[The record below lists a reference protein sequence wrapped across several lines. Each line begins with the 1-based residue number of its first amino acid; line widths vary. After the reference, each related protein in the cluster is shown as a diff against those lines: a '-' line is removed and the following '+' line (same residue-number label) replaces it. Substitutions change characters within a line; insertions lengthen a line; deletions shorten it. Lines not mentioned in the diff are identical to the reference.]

1 MNLKELIFGEGV
13 HTGGSGG
20 VYRDSVQAWLPIKNI
35 IGGVVITKDNRFVKI
50 MEVLLEKKTTLGTLA
65 SEVKIYP
72 QLLENL
78 RVTDKNSVLEHPAVK
93 EVIEQV
99 KEDLGSDGRILVR
112 ESGTE
117 PLLRVMVEA
126 TTQELCK
133 EYVGKVIETMK
144 SIM

>member
-78 RVTDKNSVLEHPAVK
+78 RVTDKKAVLEHPAVK

>member
-1 MNLKELIFGEGV
+1 MNLKELIFGGSV
-13 HTGGSGG
+13 HTDGSGG

-78 RVTDKNSVLEHPAVK
+78 RVTDKKAVLEHPAVK